1 MRERDDDE
9 DLGLPIDPFASRSRM
24 RELVEQLPVVVYV
37 DSDDL
42 RGATL
47 YISPNVEKVLGRL
60 PSSVLEDPE
69 LWFRSIHPDDQ
80 DRVWRTW
87 EQAWKRGTP
96 YHADYRLLRPD
107 GEEVWVRESSMLVLS
122 DDGTRLAWQGVLE
135 DLTAEKRSEEDVR
148 TSEAR
153 YRALVERVPAVVYEM
168 DPDDER
174 RTLFVSPHVEEV
186 LGYSR
191 AEWLDQPDIWI
202 ELLHADD
209 REVVLAAHDRHS
221 ESGEPWDLEYRLI
234 ADDGRVVWVHDR
246 ATLIRGSDGG
256 EAAWHGVMIDITAA
270 HDAKEML
277 LLHQED
283 LERRVAE
290 RTNELEE
297 ANELMT
303 LEIGER
309 RRMEHEVRQVQERYR
324 RLVENLPGI
333 TYLWEVRPDG
343 LRSFDYVSPRVEE
356 VLGFSPEGWDASARI
371 HPHDQARVADAAT
384 RSARTG
390 EPFLMEYR
398 FLAKDGSVVWVL
410 DHATLIAR
418 SDEGDPSSFQGV
430 MLDITA
436 QRDAE
441 SKAQEAEDR
450 FRTLTERGPVV
461 MYSFELEYSERE
473 AAPSVR
479 VSYVSPHASELV
491 GDPIEHRL
499 DQPSIWFGMMHPD
512 DQERVADLTARNWRT
527 GGPWTTR
534 YRIIRS
540 DGTVIWLLDTG
551 RLLDRDSQ
559 GRPWRFQGVML
570 DVTADEGGRAQ
581 LEAAEREQREAL
593 AGALVIPWTETI
605 HPETGS
611 ERYTY
616 IGSQAVEILGYSPE
630 ELMGEPGH
638 FPRMVHPD
646 DRTRV
651 RETMERSEGTGL
663 WEETY
668 RVLRRDGEIR
678 WLHSFGR
685 RTSPPDVV
693 PEVWQGVAVD
703 VTAFQVQAPDVPA
716 AESGR
721 AEAP

>member
-1 MRERDDDE
+1 
-9 DLGLPIDPFASRSRM
+9 
-24 RELVEQLPVVVYV
+24 
-37 DSDDL
+37 
-42 RGATL
+42 
-47 YISPNVEKVLGRL
+47 
-60 PSSVLEDPE
+60 
-69 LWFRSIHPDDQ
+69 
-80 DRVWRTW
+80 
-87 EQAWKRGTP
+87 
-96 YHADYRLLRPD
+96 
-107 GEEVWVRESSMLVLS
+107 
-122 DDGTRLAWQGVLE
+122 
-135 DLTAEKRSEEDVR
+135 
-148 TSEAR
+148 
-153 YRALVERVPAVVYEM
+153 
-168 DPDDER
+168 
-174 RTLFVSPHVEEV
+174 
-186 LGYSR
+186 
-191 AEWLDQPDIWI
+191 
-202 ELLHADD
+202 
-209 REVVLAAHDRHS
+209 
-221 ESGEPWDLEYRLI
+221 
-234 ADDGRVVWVHDR
+234 
-246 ATLIRGSDGG
+246 
-256 EAAWHGVMIDITAA
+256 
-270 HDAKEML
+270 
-277 LLHQED
+277 
-283 LERRVAE
+283 
-290 RTNELEE
+290 
-297 ANELMT
+297 
-303 LEIGER
+303 
-309 RRMEHEVRQVQERYR
+309 
-324 RLVENLPGI
+324 
-333 TYLWEVRPDG
+333 
-343 LRSFDYVSPRVEE
+343 
-356 VLGFSPEGWDASARI
+356 
-371 HPHDQARVADAAT
+371 
-384 RSARTG
+384 
-390 EPFLMEYR
+390 MEYR
-398 FLAKDGSVVWVL
+398 FLSKDGSVVWVL

-418 SDEGDPSSFQGV
+418 SDEGDPSTFQGV

-716 AESGR
+716 AEGGR